1 MVTMS
6 ERISTALVAL
16 AACSLT
22 LTANIGPAQ
31 AGATTTTAK
40 TASPATTGLF
50 GEGDPTYDGVFRQS
64 LSILGLIANDV
75 KPNKAAITWL
85 LKQQCANGGFQAYRP
100 DTTKACDVS
109 DPVTYTGPDTNS
121 TALALAA
128 LSALKQ
134 SASAGSAAAWLAKQ
148 QNKDGGWPY
157 YSGSPSDSNSTGLT
171 LAAVKAL
178 KLSGSASAIA
188 RAGRYLTSVKLS
200 CASGG
205 GLAFQKPGAAN
216 ALSTAQAFTGL
227 SAGLIVGGAQTLN
240 ANPTCGATTASN
252 AGSYLANAIMK
263 DGALPNSFGAGN
275 DFSSTAFAILGFVS
289 SATGKQAV
297 TRGTATLAANASAF
311 GIPKGEASP
320 GALGLLLMVSKAS
333 NAKATNFGGVN
344 LITTLQQS
352 QQ

>member
-1 MVTMS
+1 MS